1 MTVTPQEIEA
11 MKKVLGNLSSITDQ
25 RPPQSGERSHNFA
38 QSTGVKAKDPD
49 SQAMLD
55 ILTRL
60 NKVNEQ
66 TREVISES
74 TDVVSK
80 QLASTE
86 QTASGVRIANYIV
99 DIAEATVNGTV
110 KNTYSIIE
118 AATGRVLYS
127 DLALYESVMAIT
139 KQLLKN
145 PGSAFVKCN
154 TIARLDEDYS
164 KHFYEAMSYK
174 QRIQRTNDLD
184 KRSLYESKY
193 SRSVGMAKDAKRNIL
208 KSY

>member
-25 RPPQSGERSHNFA
+25 RPPQSGERSQNFA
-38 QSTGVKAKDPD
+38 QSSGAKAKDPD

-60 NKVNEQ
+60 SRVNEQ

-74 TDVVSK
+74 TDVVNK

-86 QTASGVRIANYIV
+86 QTASGVKIANYIV
-99 DIAEATVNGTV
+99 DIVESHVNGTV
-110 KNTYSIIE
+110 KNTYTITE
-118 AATGRVLYS
+118 AATGNVLYS

-145 PGSAFVKCN
+145 PAAAFVKCN
-154 TIARLDEDYS
+154 TIARLDEDYAR
-164 KHFYEAMSYK
+164 HFYEAMSYK